1 MKSLDVTACQQ
12 LLRLP
17 HQGFSLVRTQFM
29 LVGLAAF

>member
-1 MKSLDVTACQQ
+1 MKSLGVTACQQ

-17 HQGFSLVRTQFM
+17 HQGFSLVCIQFT